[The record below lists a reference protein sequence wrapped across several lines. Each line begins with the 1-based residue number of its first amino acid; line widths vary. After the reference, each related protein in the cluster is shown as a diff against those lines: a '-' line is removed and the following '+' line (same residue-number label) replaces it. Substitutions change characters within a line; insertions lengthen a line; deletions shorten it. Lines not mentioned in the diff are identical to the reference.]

1 MGGRVGRA
9 CRPMQGKTVVITGAS
24 SGIGEELA
32 VVLAGRG
39 AQVVLAARSEAELE
53 RVRQRCAQAGGR
65 AWVVPTDVGNPED
78 CRRLVARA
86 VEACGGIDAFVNNAG
101 LGMRGR
107 FEDVTDLSIFER
119 LMRVNYLGP
128 VYCTHAAL
136 PYLKE
141 RRGLLVAVSSLT
153 GKSGAPNRSGY
164 AATKHAMQG
173 FFDSLRIELSGTG
186 VDVLVVSPGFVTSN
200 IRARA
205 LGPGGSAGHTDIA
218 EEKGNR
224 MMDARTCAE
233 LILRA
238 MERRERE
245 LVMMPAAKLLLAV
258 KALVPGV
265 IDRLASRMMK
275 QVRP

>member
-1 MGGRVGRA
+1 MQ
-9 CRPMQGKTVVITGAS
+9 PMQGKTVVITGAS

-32 VVLAGRG
+32 VALAERG
-39 AQVVLAARSEAELE
+39 AQLVLAARSEAELE
-53 RVRQRCAQAGGR
+53 RVKQRCEQAGGR
-65 AWVVPTDVGNPED
+65 AVVVPTDVGDPEA

-86 VEACGGIDAFVNNAG
+86 VEAFGGMDCFVNNAG
-101 LGMRGR
+101 MAMRGR

-119 LMRVNYLGP
+119 LMRVNYLGA

-136 PYLKE
+136 PHLKT
-141 RRGLLVAVSSLT
+141 RKGLLVAISSLT
-153 GKSGAPNRSGY
+153 GKNGAPTRSGY

-200 IRARA
+200 IRSRA
-205 LGPGGSAGHTDIA
+205 LGPDGSAGHTDIA

-224 MMDARTCAE
+224 MMDTRTCAE

-238 MERRERE
+238 MERRERD
-245 LVMMPAAKLLLAV
+245 LVMVPAAKLLMAV
-258 KALVPGV
+258 KALAPGV
-265 IDRLASRMMK
+265 IDRLASRMLK
-275 QVRP
+275 QVKP

>member
-1 MGGRVGRA
+1 M
-9 CRPMQGKTVVITGAS
+9 PSMQGKTVVITGAS

-32 VVLAGRG
+32 VALAERG

-53 RVRQRCAQAGGR
+53 RVKQRCERAGGR
-65 AWVVPTDVGNPED
+65 AVVVPTDVGDPEA

-86 VEACGGIDAFVNNAG
+86 VEAFGGIDCLVNNAG
-101 LGMRGR
+101 MAMRGR

-119 LMRVNYLGP
+119 LMRVNYLGA

-136 PYLKE
+136 PHLKA
-141 RRGLLVAVSSLT
+141 RKGLLVAISSLT
-153 GKSGAPNRSGY
+153 GKSGVPTRSGY

-173 FFDSLRIELSGTG
+173 FFDSLRIELSGAG
-186 VDVLVVSPGFVTSN
+186 VDVLVVSPGFVVSN
-200 IRARA
+200 IRSRA
-205 LGPGGSAGHTDIA
+205 LGPDGSAGHTDIA

-224 MMDARTCAE
+224 VMDTRTCAE

-245 LVMMPAAKLLLAV
+245 LVMMPAARLLLAV